1 MTRTTMAVV
10 KKNPGVRNKRTHRSD
25 KNSLKH
31 VCESKNNKNKIT
43 AIKLLFLNHLSYT
56 KNL

>member
-1 MTRTTMAVV
+1 MAVV

>member
-1 MTRTTMAVV
+1 MAVV

-31 VCESKNNKNKIT
+31 VRGGKKD
-43 AIKLLFLNHLSYT
+43 
-56 KNL
+56 